1 MDKIQE
7 NSAIHGRNK
16 RINEMT
22 GGGIKGSNSV
32 LKVPMLGNE
41 IVSHISKLVPY
52 AWRVPCTVLRR
63 YAISLGN
70 A

>member
-1 MDKIQE
+1 
-7 NSAIHGRNK
+7 
-16 RINEMT
+16 MT
-22 GGGIKGSNSV
+22 GGGSKGSNSV
-32 LKVPMLGNE
+32 LKVPMLGYE

-52 AWRVPCTVLRR
+52 AWRGPCTVLRR